1 LSNGIHLPLL
11 ALVICIEIDF
21 LAAAFVTLMISPLL
35 CLLLLLLR
43 LLFLFRLLLSIL
55 LTYWTIMWFVSLY
68 INGIFLLLA
77 IFVVVVDIIFS
88 LVTEGFCTNE
98 ETL

>member
-1 LSNGIHLPLL
+1 
-11 ALVICIEIDF
+11 
-21 LAAAFVTLMISPLL
+21 
-35 CLLLLLLR
+35 
-43 LLFLFRLLLSIL
+43 LSIL